1 MAREVLKKVKVK
13 GPKGQKGFAILY
25 ADGTIFIEW
34 VRFSH
39 PHLAAPWKKDGDQG
53 KKKYSVVGMLG
64 KKTHADAI
72 ELIQERIAEI
82 LKENKVKKLKAERL
96 FMRDGDE
103 SDAEE
108 YEGFMTVSAREERRP
123 PLRDR
128 RNEVVEPEDA
138 EELFVGGHWGAI
150 LIRPWWQD
158 SKDYGK
164 RVNAGISSAQFLM
177 KDETFGAGRLSEEEL
192 DDTFRAHDD
201 DDDDGS
207 YDDDDDDDD
216 RSSRRR
222 GNKRRSRDYD
232 DDDDDDDDDRSS
244 RRRRR
249 RSRDDDDD
257 DI

>member
-1 MAREVLKKVKVK
+1 MAREVVKKVSVK
-13 GPKGQKGFAILY
+13 GPKGQKGVAILY
-25 ADGTIFIEW
+25 ADGTIFVEW

-53 KKKYSVVGMLG
+53 KKKYSVTAMLG

-72 ELIQERIAEI
+72 ELIEDRIAEI

-138 EELFVGGHWGAI
+138 EELFVGGYWGAV

-158 SKDYGK
+158 SRDYGK

-177 KDETFGAGRLSEEEL
+177 KDETFGAGRLSEDEL
-192 DDTFRAHDD
+192 DDTFRSY
-201 DDDDGS
+201 DDDDGDDGS
-207 YDDDDDDDD
+207 VDDDDDDD
-216 RSSRRR
+216 RGSRRR
-222 GNKRRSRDYD
+222 RSGGKRNRDY
-232 DDDDDDDDDRSS
+232 DDDDDDRSS

-249 RSRDDDDD
+249 SRDDDDD
-257 DI
+257 DDI